1 MDILQ
6 DKSKKD
12 YNYTSR
18 YSSFPFYYNTKDK
31 KYMYGITNNLSQQ
44 AEYVI
49 HYVEDTDDLDKLALK
64 YYGRPDL
71 YWVIADFN
79 RIQDPYIS
87 LYENYNFIYIPS
99 LAGIRYIR

>member
-1 MDILQ
+1 MAVSKFVKDYQIRTYECDKYTNLRLLTIMNILQ

-71 YWVIADFN
+71 Y
-79 RIQDPYIS
+79 
-87 LYENYNFIYIPS
+87 
-99 LAGIRYIR
+99 